1 MKKNLKWIICSISF
15 IIFIILSI
23 FVMSGKDLYL
33 DSIIYKYIARYISE
47 DLTTLISCL
56 TCIGGATVVII
67 VTIITILKNKKFGF
81 FLALNLVIITLLQL
95 ILKAI
100 FARERP
106 VDISLIDEYGYSFP
120 SGHSLTSMA
129 IYGFIIYMIYIS
141 KLSKKSKIFLITIFS
156 ILIFIVGFS
165 RIYLGVHF
173 FTDVIGGFTF
183 SISYLIIY
191 INLIKEKLK

>member
-1 MKKNLKWIICSISF
+1 MKKNLKWIICAISF
-15 IIFIILSI
+15 IVFIILSV

-56 TCIGGATVVII
+56 TSIGGATIVILI
-67 VTIITILKNKKFGF
+67 TIITILKNKKYGL
-81 FLALNLVIITLLQL
+81 FLALNLIIITILQILL
-95 ILKAI
+95 KSF

-106 VDISLIDEYGYSFP
+106 IDISLIDESGYSFP

-129 IYGFIIYMIYIS
+129 IYGFIIYIIYIS
-141 KLSKKSKIFLITIFS
+141 KLSRKLKIFLITIFS
-156 ILIFIVGFS
+156 LLILIVGFS

-173 FTDVIGGFTF
+173 FTDVVGGFTF